1 MIVAI
6 LVASF
11 LLMVPSFADAWGPLT
26 HLYLGSE
33 LIEIAGSLIPAAL
46 YGLLKKYRKDFLY
59 GNLSADIILGRRFQT
74 VEKNSH
80 NWDIAWDLI
89 DSAETDRQR
98 AFAYGYLMHLG
109 ADSVVHNIKPD
120 GKPFSH
126 SLLEVRSDCLI
137 DGRYRRM
144 LRGLDKYMQK
154 RNDLLLEQRLDSL
167 VFSFKTNKRIFRGF
181 LFLSRLQNSRPVSNF
196 LDNRLP
202 YQVTMGDIYNFRQ
215 ESLNCMIDLLCN
227 GRESAILATDPM
239 GRFQRKAS

>member
-1 MIVAI
+1 MFTVI
-6 LVASF
+6 LVVSL

-33 LIEIAGSLIPAAL
+33 LIEIAGSIIPAAL

-59 GNLSADIILGRRFQT
+59 GNLSADIIIGRRFQAF
-74 VEKNSH
+74 EKHSH
-80 NWDIAWDLI
+80 NWDTAWDLL
-89 DSAETDRQR
+89 DASETDRQK

-109 ADSVVHNIKPD
+109 ADSVVHNIKPN

-126 SLLEVRSDCLI
+126 SLIEVRSDCLI
-137 DGRYRRM
+137 DGKYRRM

-154 RNDLLLEQRLDSL
+154 RNDLFLERRVDSL

-181 LFLSRLQNSRPVSNF
+181 LLLSRLQNSRPVSNF
-196 LDNRLP
+196 IDNRLP

-215 ESLNCMIDLLCN
+215 ESLKSMVDLLCK
-227 GRESAILATDPM
+227 GRESDILHTDPM
-239 GRFQRKAS
+239 GKFQRKAS